1 MFTVSSCAPRCC
13 GTADDTAGTDVN
25 VLRRVARASA
35 FFARASVDRMNS
47 CSHTAHGIKAACE
60 HKFIR
65 STPASRLAGAHSGGA
80 NPTAI
85 ASAPP
90 RPCCGCEQRGQKL
103 RAEFQQRGECRRPPY
118 LQFSMAPRLLLA
130 VNHGR

>member
-65 STPASRLAGAHSGGA
+65 STPATRRGSAEHNRSVLREQLPICVIGVICGCSAFGCEPSAGACSRY
-80 NPTAI
+80 
-85 ASAPP
+85 
-90 RPCCGCEQRGQKL
+90 RPVRHVVVEPQMT
-103 RAEFQQRGECRRPPY
+103 P
-118 LQFSMAPRLLLA
+118 LA
-130 VNHGR
+130 RM